1 MKTARIVGLPYLV
14 LLLATQSEPLY
25 PAEYTNLDSRENVEC
40 EKHRQIRQC
49 EPMHLTFSVQTGI
62 RHPTVRRAS
71 AFGQS
76 YHAEPEDDGG
86 SL

>member
-40 EKHRQIRQC
+40 EKHRQNRQC
-49 EPMHLTFSVQTGI
+49 
-62 RHPTVRRAS
+62 
-71 AFGQS
+71 
-76 YHAEPEDDGG
+76 
-86 SL
+86 